1 MNKII
6 KAGIALTLLPLMMQ
20 ASEYVVKNG
29 ALSVDATI
37 AKIQKIIDAK
47 KGLGVFTIIDHK
59 KGADKVGLELADTKV
74 ILFGNP
80 KMGTKLMQKDP
91 LTALDLPIRVLVY
104 SENGTTKIVYRDPQA
119 WSKNFKLEGS
129 KMVSKMTKALDAITT
144 KASLK

>member
-6 KAGIALTLLPLMMQ
+6 KSGIVLALFPLVMS
-20 ASEYVVKNG
+20 ASEYVVKIG

-37 AKIQKIIDAK
+37 AKIEKIIESK

-59 KGADKVGLELADTKV
+59 KGATKAGMELADTKV

-80 KMGTKLMQKDP
+80 KMGTKLMKRDP

-104 SENGTTKIVYRDPQA
+104 SEKGETKIVYRDPQE
-119 WSKNFKLEGS
+119 WSKHFSLKGC
-129 KMVSKMTKALDAITT
+129 KMVNKMTKALDAITT
-144 KASLK
+144 KASEK